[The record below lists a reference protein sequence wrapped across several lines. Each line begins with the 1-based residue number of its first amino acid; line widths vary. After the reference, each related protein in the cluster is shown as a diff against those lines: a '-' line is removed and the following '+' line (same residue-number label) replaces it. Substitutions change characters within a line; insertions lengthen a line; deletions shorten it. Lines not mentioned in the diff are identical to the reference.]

1 MEQRAI
7 KIAIVNTFQDF
18 GGAAVAA
25 QRLHKALQDQP
36 LVEPQ
41 LLVQVQ
47 SQKQQHLQAVANT
60 WWGKKRAFLRFT
72 VDRLLFWRQAKSK
85 ATRYAIS
92 PAYIGTNISQHPLIK
107 QADIIHLHWIVFGF
121 LSLKSLKTLFALGKP
136 IVWTMHDMWAFTGGC
151 HHARNCDHYQQECG
165 NCVFLKHPHPKDL
178 SYRIFQKKLT
188 IYENKSLHLVGCSQ
202 WIANEATKSGL
213 MSAEV
218 STKSSIQSIPNP
230 IDTTVYTPLDKKLLR
245 QQRSLAVDKKYLL
258 FGSVKISDKRKGID
272 YFLEALQIL
281 KELYPATLQEVE
293 LLVFGGAGEQV
304 KALSPYTVHLQ
315 GLLSG
320 DETLRQNYNLGDA
333 LVMPSLEENLPN
345 TIMESMACG
354 TPAIAFDVGG
364 VSDLIDHQQNGYL
377 ASYKSAEDLAKG
389 IYWVLYQADNQTL
402 TQNARR
408 KVLNNFTE
416 EVVSNQYVQL
426 YKKILDQK

>member
-1 MEQRAI
+1 MEKKAI
-7 KIAIVNTFQDF
+7 KVVIVNTFQDF

-36 LVEPQ
+36 LVDAS

-47 SQKQQHLQAVANT
+47 TQPQTKLQAVAKG
-60 WWGKKRAFLRFT
+60 WWGKKKSFLRFT
-72 VDRLLFWRQAKSK
+72 IDRLLFWRYAKSK

-92 PAYIGTNISQHPLIK
+92 PAFIGTDISRHPLIK

-121 LSLKSLKTLFALGKP
+121 LSLKSLKKLFALGKP

-151 HHARNCDHYQQECG
+151 HHARECDHYEQTCG
-165 NCVFLKHPHPKDL
+165 NCVFLKNPQTKDL
-178 SYRIFQKKLT
+178 SYQIFQQKLKL
-188 IYENKSLHLVGCSQ
+188 YQGKSLHLVGCSR
-202 WIANEATKSGL
+202 WIAQQASKSGL
-213 MSAEV
+213 MNHQV
-218 STKSSIQSIPNP
+218 SSKSSVQAIPNP
-230 IDTTVYTPLDKKLLR
+230 IDIEVYRPLNKQALREKKALP
-245 QQRSLAVDKKYLL
+245 SNKKFLL

-281 KELYPATLQEVE
+281 KTKYPATLNEVE

-304 KALSPYTVHLQ
+304 KELSPYTVHLR

-320 DETLRQNYNLGDA
+320 DEALVNNYNLGDA

-345 TIMESMACG
+345 TIMEAMACK
-354 TPAIAFDVGG
+354 TPVIAFDVGG

-377 ASYKSAEDLAKG
+377 AAYKSAEDLADG
-389 IYWVLYQADNQTL
+389 IYWVLYQANHSSL
-402 TQNARR
+402 AQNARQ
-408 KVLNNFTE
+408 KVLDNFTE
-416 EVVSNQYVQL
+416 EVVSKQYTAL
-426 YKKILDQK
+426 YKKILD